1 MAELMVVGFEGKHRA
16 AEVLN
21 QLEDMD
27 LSFEIDMKDAVAV
40 YRTDD
45 GKLRVDQSVQPTTK
59 EGAAWGA
66 MLGGLIGAALL
77 ARSPPGASAA
87 VAAAALGTGLF
98 TGGVTGA
105 AIGAD
110 DADTWKKTYGIS
122 DDFVKEVGGMVQ
134 PGQSAVFVL
143 ARASNPVG
151 DRREVPR
158 VRRQGPAHDA
168 AGGVGGEVRE
178 GDDPRDRGALGT
190 AVHQRLEM

>member
-21 QLEDMD
+21 QLQDMD
-27 LSFEIDMKDAVAV
+27 LSFEIDIRDAVAV

-45 GKLRVDQSVQPTTK
+45 GKLRVDQSAQPTTT

-77 ARSPPGASAA
+77 APFTAGASAA
-87 VAAAALGTGLF
+87 AAATVLGAGLF

-143 ARASNPVG
+143 AGARNPAAVAEKFRG
-151 DRREVPR
+151 YGGKVLRTTL
-158 VRRQGPAHDA
+158 PAESA
-168 AGGVGGEVRE
+168 AKFEKLMT
-178 GDDPRDRGALGT
+178 PAT
-190 AVHQRLEM
+190 AR

>member
-21 QLEDMD
+21 QLQDMD
-27 LSFEIDMKDAVAV
+27 VSFAIDLKDAVAV

-77 ARSPPGASAA
+77 APFTVGASAA
-87 VAAAALGTGLF
+87 AAATALGAGLF

-143 ARASNPVG
+143 ARASNPAAIAEKLRGYGGKVL
-151 DRREVPR
+151 RTTL
-158 VRRQGPAHDA
+158 PAESA
-168 AGGVGGEVRE
+168 AKFEKVMTPVTEAR
-178 GDDPRDRGALGT
+178 
-190 AVHQRLEM
+190 

>member
-16 AEVLN
+16 TEVLN
-21 QLEDMD
+21 QLEDMNE
-27 LSFEIDMKDAVAV
+27 SFEIDLRDAVAV

-45 GKLRVDQSVQPTTK
+45 GKLRVDQSAQPTTR

-77 ARSPPGASAA
+77 APFTAGASAA
-87 VAAAALGTGLF
+87 AAATAVGAGLF

-105 AIGAD
+105 TIGAD

-143 ARASNPVG
+143 AGANR
-151 DRREVPR
+151 
-158 VRRQGPAHDA
+158 PAAVAEKFRGYGGKVLRTTLPAESA
-168 AGGVGGEVRE
+168 AKFEKLMT
-178 GDDPRDRGALGT
+178 PAT
-190 AVHQRLEM
+190 AR

>member
-21 QLEDMD
+21 QLEDID
-27 LSFEIDMKDAVAV
+27 LSFEIDLKDAVAV

-45 GKLRVDQSVQPTTK
+45 GKLRVDQSAQPTTK

-66 MLGGLIGAALL
+66 MLGGLVGAALL
-77 ARSPPGASAA
+77 APFTLGASAA
-87 VAAAALGTGLF
+87 VAATTLGAGLF

-105 AIGAD
+105 ALGGD

-143 ARASNPVG
+143 AGARNPVAIAERFRG
-151 DRREVPR
+151 YGGKVLRTTLSAESAAKFEKLMT
-158 VRRQGPAHDA
+158 PATPA
-168 AGGVGGEVRE
+168 R
-178 GDDPRDRGALGT
+178 
-190 AVHQRLEM
+190 

>member
-21 QLEDMD
+21 QLETMD
-27 LSFEIDMKDAVAV
+27 LSYEVDLRDAVAV

-45 GKLRVDQSVQPTTK
+45 GKLRVDQSAQPTTK
-59 EGAAWGA
+59 EGATWGA

-77 ARSPPGASAA
+77 APFTVGASTA
-87 VAAAALGTGLF
+87 VAATALGTGLF

-105 AIGAD
+105 ALGGD

-143 ARASNPVG
+143 AGARNPVAIAERFRG
-151 DRREVPR
+151 YGGKVLRTTLSAESAAKFEKLMT
-158 VRRQGPAHDA
+158 PATPA
-168 AGGVGGEVRE
+168 R
-178 GDDPRDRGALGT
+178 
-190 AVHQRLEM
+190 

>member
-1 MAELMVVGFEGKHRA
+1 MLEGRTMAELVVIGFEGTHRA

-21 QLEDMD
+21 QLQAMD
-27 LSFEIDMKDAVAV
+27 LSFEIDLRDAVAA

-45 GKLRVDQSVQPTTK
+45 GKLRIDQSVQPTTK

-77 ARSPPGASAA
+77 APLTLGASAA
-87 VAAAALGTGLF
+87 VAATAIGTGAL

-105 AIGAD
+105 AIGGD

-122 DDFVKEVGGMVQ
+122 DDFVQQVGGMVR

-143 ARASNPVG
+143 ARASNPVAVAEKFRG
-151 DRREVPR
+151 YGGTVLRTTLPREAAAKFDQIMTP
-158 VRRQGPAHDA
+158 PAA
-168 AGGVGGEVRE
+168 R
-178 GDDPRDRGALGT
+178 
-190 AVHQRLEM
+190 

>member
-1 MAELMVVGFEGKHRA
+1 MVVGFEGKHRA

-21 QLEDMD
+21 QLEGMN
-27 LSFEIDMKDAVAV
+27 LSYEIDIRDAVAV

-45 GKLRVDQSVQPTTK
+45 GKLRVDQSAQPTTT

-77 ARSPPGASAA
+77 APFTVGASAA
-87 VAAAALGTGLF
+87 AAATALGTGLV

-143 ARASNPVG
+143 ARAKNPVAIAEKFRG
-151 DRREVPR
+151 YGGKVLRTTLSAESAAKFEKLMTAATQPR
-158 VRRQGPAHDA
+158 
-168 AGGVGGEVRE
+168 
-178 GDDPRDRGALGT
+178 
-190 AVHQRLEM
+190 

>member
-16 AEVLN
+16 TEVLN
-21 QLEDMD
+21 QLEDMNE
-27 LSFEIDMKDAVAV
+27 SFEIDLRDAVAV

-45 GKLRVDQSVQPTTK
+45 GKLRVDQSAQPTTR

-77 ARSPPGASAA
+77 APFTAGASAA
-87 VAAAALGTGLF
+87 AAATAVGAGLF

-105 AIGAD
+105 TIGAD

-143 ARASNPVG
+143 AGANR
-151 DRREVPR
+151 
-158 VRRQGPAHDA
+158 PAAVAEKFRGYGGKVLRTTLPAESA
-168 AGGVGGEVRE
+168 AKFEKLMT
-178 GDDPRDRGALGT
+178 PPT
-190 AVHQRLEM
+190 AR

>member
-1 MAELMVVGFEGKHRA
+1 MSELMVVGFEGKHRA

-21 QLEDMD
+21 QLETMD
-27 LSFEIDMKDAVAV
+27 PSIDIDIKDAVAA

-45 GKLRVDQSVQPTTK
+45 GKLRIDQSFEPTTK

-77 ARSPPGASAA
+77 TPFTAGASAA
-87 VAAAALGTGLF
+87 AAAAVVGTGLF

-110 DADTWKKTYGIS
+110 DAETWKKTYGIS
-122 DDFVKEVGGMVQ
+122 DDFVKQVGGMVQ

-143 ARASNPVG
+143 AGAKKPSAIAEQFRGYGGKVLRTTLSPESAAKFEKLMTPVN
-151 DRREVPR
+151 
-158 VRRQGPAHDA
+158 A
-168 AGGVGGEVRE
+168 AR
-178 GDDPRDRGALGT
+178 
-190 AVHQRLEM
+190 

>member
-1 MAELMVVGFEGKHRA
+1 MSELMVVGFEGKHRA

-21 QLEDMD
+21 QVEDMD
-27 LSFEIDMKDAVAV
+27 ASFAIDLKDAVAV

-45 GKLRVDQSVQPTTK
+45 GKLRLDQSVQPTTK

-66 MLGGLIGAALL
+66 FIGGTIGAILL
-77 ARSPPGASAA
+77 APLTVGASAA
-87 VAAAALGTGLF
+87 VAAAALGTGAL

-143 ARASNPVG
+143 ARTANPATVAEKFRG
-151 DRREVPR
+151 YGGKVLRTTLPKEATTKFEQLMTPVT
-158 VRRQGPAHDA
+158 PA
-168 AGGVGGEVRE
+168 R
-178 GDDPRDRGALGT
+178 
-190 AVHQRLEM
+190 